1 MEDAATAEI
10 ARTQLWQWVHQE
22 KAVLDDGSAI
32 TADSVKKM
40 FAEEL
45 QKIRTEVGA
54 DRYQGG
60 KYALAAEILENLTM
74 AEAFTEFLTLAA
86 YEHL

>member
-10 ARTQLWQWVHQE
+10 ARAQLWQWVYQG
-22 KAVLDDGSAI
+22 AVLESGNTV
-32 TADSVKKM
+32 TADSVKQV
-40 FAEEL
+40 FGEEL

-54 DRYQGG
+54 DRYDAG
-60 KYALAAEILENLTM
+60 KFELAAEILENLTM
-74 AEAFTEFLTLAA
+74 DNRFTEFLTLAA